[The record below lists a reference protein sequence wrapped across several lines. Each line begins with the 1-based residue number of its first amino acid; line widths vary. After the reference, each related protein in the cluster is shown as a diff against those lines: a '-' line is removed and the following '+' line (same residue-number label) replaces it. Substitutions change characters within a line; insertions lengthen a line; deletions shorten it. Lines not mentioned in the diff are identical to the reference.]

1 VARKVEIQIDESQI
15 GCDVLAGNAL
25 AFNRFVSTCFR
36 AVAHAVETIRSPDTF
51 LGPRYLTKSSVA
63 SRRTENIAPPLGSTV
78 TKTPLGMAGGFT
90 VFQRSPTKKA

>member
-51 LGPRYLTKSSVA
+51 LGPLTKSSVA
-63 SRRTENIAPPLGSTV
+63 SGRTENIAAPPLGSTV
-78 TKTPLGMAGGFT
+78 TKTPLGMAGGFA